1 MMKVRY
7 AKPEDYGQIL
17 IIDEGIDFRDFQRW
31 TDNKQVMF
39 IYENEDFCG
48 WLQFGFLFEKI
59 PFINR
64 FYIMEEFRGLGN
76 GTLTLLIWERQMMER
91 MYDTFMLSTA
101 VTNTKAQEF
110 YEKHG
115 YQKVGQLTLPDHEH
129 EEEIFYYKHKP
140 LF

>member
-1 MMKVRY
+1 MMKIRY
-7 AKPEDYGQIL
+7 ATPEDYGQIL
-17 IIDEGIDFRDFQRW
+17 VIDESIDFPDFQRW
-31 TDNKQVMF
+31 AVNKQVMF

-48 WLQFGFLFEKI
+48 WLQYSFLFEKI

-64 FYIMEEFRGLGN
+64 FYITEEYRGLGN
-76 GTLTLLIWERQMMER
+76 GTLTLLAWERHMMER
-91 MYDTFMLSTA
+91 GFDTFMLS
-101 VTNTKAQEF
+101 VEKSNTRAQKL

-115 YQKVGQLTLPDHEH
+115 YKKAGQLSLPDK